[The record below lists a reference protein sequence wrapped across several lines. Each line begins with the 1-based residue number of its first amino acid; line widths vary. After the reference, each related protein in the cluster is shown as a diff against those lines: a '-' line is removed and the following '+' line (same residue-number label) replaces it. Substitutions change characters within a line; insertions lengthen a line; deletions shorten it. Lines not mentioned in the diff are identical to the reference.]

1 MFIRWQSSQGQK
13 SQSSPDGI
21 LDIGWTAILADSY
34 SVDGDPRPRLI
45 AYLGSITESS
55 IKIDP
60 QRCHFWDR
68 VTRALDRLGDQVSDD
83 DRAQIEAAIAVKVP
97 RPSLAEYRD
106 IARDSARK
114 LGWDFLTEAQQAALR
129 DEAKELQ
136 RSEVAT
142 DESIDTSIGE
152 TSVEETRVEETSVD
166 ESLLCSFCGKSQ
178 DDAFAL
184 VSSGQAHICDECIE
198 TAAALVTARKENEAA
213 PQK

>member
-21 LDIGWTAILADSY
+21 LDIGWTAILAESY
-34 SVDGDPRPRLI
+34 SVDGDPRSRLI

-114 LGWDFLTEAQQAALR
+114 LGWDFLTEAQQAVLR

-136 RSEVAT
+136 RSQVAA

-152 TSVEETRVEETSVD
+152 TRVEEASVEETSVD

>member
-1 MFIRWQSSQGQK
+1 MFIRWQSRQRQK
-13 SQSSPDGI
+13 SEFSPDEI
-21 LDIGWTAILADSY
+21 PDIGWTVILAESY
-34 SVDGDPRPRLI
+34 SVDGNPRQRHI

-68 VTRALDRLGDQVSDD
+68 VTRALDRLGNQVSDD
-83 DRAQIEAAIAVKVP
+83 DRAKIEAAIALKVP

-114 LGWDFLTEAQQAALR
+114 LGWDFLTEAQQAALQH
-129 DEAKELQ
+129 EAKELQ

-152 TSVEETRVEETSVD
+152 TLVEDTRV
-166 ESLLCSFCGKSQ
+166 
-178 DDAFAL
+178 
-184 VSSGQAHICDECIE
+184 
-198 TAAALVTARKENEAA
+198 
-213 PQK
+213 

>member
-1 MFIRWQSSQGQK
+1 MFIRWQSSRGQK
-13 SQSSPDGI
+13 SESSPDGI
-21 LDIGWTAILADSY
+21 PDIGWTAILAERY
-34 SVDGDPRPRLI
+34 SVDGDPRSRLI

-68 VTRALDRLGDQVSDD
+68 VTRALDRLGDQVTDD

-106 IARDSARK
+106 IARESARK
-114 LGWDFLTEAQQAALR
+114 LGWDFLTEAQQAALQG
-129 DEAKELQ
+129 EAKELQ
-136 RSEVAT
+136 RSEDTA
-142 DESIDTSIGE
+142 DESIHASTGKTSVGE
-152 TSVEETRVEETSVD
+152 TSD
-166 ESLLCSFCGKSQ
+166 IESLLCSFCGKSQ
-178 DDAFAL
+178 EDAFAL

-213 PQK
+213 PRK